1 MSLRAKLLLVALSIL
16 TLPWAGWQFV
26 RQMETLLRQGQE
38 QALTATAEAVVRALA
53 VQAAARRN
61 DSPGLFVPTLQQ
73 PPALDGD
80 DADWQPAGL
89 PQRHFASAE
98 GATTLDLA
106 LGNASDMLHV
116 FARVHDTTPVRGD
129 AHWPN
134 AAQRDHLRLR
144 LDGAHGA
151 VNLRIANAASG
162 ALVVADANGR
172 PPPLRIVGEWRDDAD
187 GYRVELRLPQ
197 GYAVQALA
205 LSAFDADDSG
215 ALHRAGTP
223 GDAVW
228 SLRHRSATL
237 SAALRT
243 LLPPGARARL
253 LDGDG
258 WVLAAAGE
266 LDDAASATQV
276 PAWRRW
282 LYRWLLLGRDEVRGS
297 ERHEGLHTNAPET
310 AAALAGRT
318 AATWRRD
325 PNGERLLLSVAVPR
339 VSPGGEAGALLL
351 ERESESVL
359 LLTDRALSG
368 LAGATLLALI
378 GAGAV
383 VFVFAGRLSTR
394 VRRLRDAAEK
404 ALDRDGRVTPFPRNE
419 ASDEIGDLARSFA
432 RLLDEVSAYT
442 SYLRSLA
449 SKLSHEIN
457 TPLAIVRSS
466 LDNLPAEDLPAH
478 ARPYLERARSGV
490 ERLGALVRSM
500 SEASRIE
507 QAIASAEPEEFDLS
521 ALVREAGEA
530 YRALLAPRRLEV
542 QVAEPRIALHG
553 APELIVQAL
562 DKLIDNARSFCPEDG
577 WIRIALTQAAHGAV
591 LSVANAGPPLPEA
604 MRDKLFDSLV
614 SVRSRNRADGSIHLG
629 LGLHVVKLVVE
640 LHQGDV
646 HASDLPKGEG
656 VQFELRLQGIGRR
669 TKRGR

>member
-38 QALTATAEAVVRALA
+38 QALGATAEAMVRALA
-53 VQAAARRN
+53 VQPGALPADDR
-61 DSPGLFVPTLQQ
+61 GLFVPMLEQA
-73 PPALDGD
+73 PVLDGD
-80 DADWQPAGL
+80 ATDWLPAGL

-106 LGNASDMLHV
+106 LGNVNDMLHLFV
-116 FARVHDTTPVRGD
+116 RVHDVTPVRGD

-134 AAQRDHLRLR
+134 AAQRDHLGLR
-144 LDGAHGA
+144 LDGEHGA
-151 VNLRIANAASG
+151 VALRIANAAGG
-162 ALVVADANGR
+162 AVVIAADNGA
-172 PPPLRIVGEWRDDAD
+172 PPPLRIVGEWRDNAD
-187 GYRVELRLPQ
+187 GYQVELRLPQ
-197 GYAVQALA
+197 GYAVHALA
-205 LSAFDADDSG
+205 LNAVDADERAAIQQIGTG
-215 ALHRAGTP
+215 AMPWPLRA
-223 GDAVW
+223 
-228 SLRHRSATL
+228 RSETL
-237 SAALRT
+237 SRTLRM

-253 LDGDG
+253 LDAQG
-258 WVLAAAGE
+258 WVLASAGE
-266 LDDAASATQV
+266 LSDDDSATQV

-282 LYRWLLLGRDEVRGS
+282 LYRWLLLGRDAERTRDVR
-297 ERHEGLHTNAPET
+297 ELLYMDAPET
-310 AAALAGRT
+310 AAALAGNT
-318 AATWRRD
+318 AAVWRRD
-325 PNGERLLLSVAVPR
+325 PDGERLLLSAAVPR
-339 VSPGGEAGALLL
+339 VAGAGGHGALLL

-466 LDNLPAEDLPAH
+466 LDNLPAEDLAAH

-530 YRALLAPRRLEV
+530 YRALLAPRRFDV
-542 QVAEPRIALHG
+542 QVANARIDLHG

-562 DKLIDNARSFCPEDG
+562 DKLIDNARSFCPDDG

-640 LHQGDV
+640 LHHGV
-646 HASDLPKGEG
+646 IHASDLPAGDG
-656 VQFELRLQGIGRR
+656 VQFDLHLQGIGRR
-669 TKRGR
+669 PKRLR